1 MKRKWKRLALTEVSP
16 SGWLKEQMKMQ
27 MDGLTGCLYEKWDS
41 VGAYSGWLGGT
52 GESWERGPYY
62 LDGLLPLSY
71 YLKDG
76 KRWEICRK
84 FLDWTLKSQDSE
96 GNFGPERTKQ
106 DYWSRFIMLKVMLQY
121 YEITGDEVIVGFIEN
136 YLKYLRR
143 AIESRPLTGWAQ
155 ARAGEALYVIKW
167 LYERSPEG
175 WMMDLQREIRRQ
187 AIDWSSLFADFP
199 YPRPTAHYYNWDYLS
214 RFQNEEVMQLMQY
227 HQTHVVNVSMGLKYA
242 AMEYFFDGNEGKKE
256 QGIEALGTLEKYHGV
271 ACGAINGDEHLSGG
285 SPAQG
290 AELCGVAEQ
299 MFSLEAMLEVFGEP
313 GIADRLERVAFN
325 AYPAAISEDY
335 MSHQYLQQANQI
347 LVSRAKRNWFN
358 NGDDSNLF
366 GLEPNFG
373 CCTANMHQGWPKLVQ
388 CLWFW
393 EENYLVSA
401 VLAPNHLHTLAEGKR
416 IEIDLETDYPFGE
429 TLVYRIRKAETAVH
443 LKIRIPGWCTAPE
456 IVAGDVAV
464 RREGKD
470 YWIVENLCEGNR
482 IEIRYPMPVRFSK
495 WYRDSVAVERGSLVY
510 ALKMEENW
518 EKERECCGIAD
529 YSVHSPD
536 AWNYALNL
544 QELPETD
551 VLERGANPFS
561 HAAPPSQIIIKAKRV
576 KAWKMVHNSAGPLPD
591 SPVSSD
597 EKEEQI
603 TLIPYGATAL
613 RISQFPYY

>member
-1 MKRKWKRLALTEVSP
+1 
-16 SGWLKEQMKMQ
+16 
-27 MDGLTGCLYEKWDS
+27 
-41 VGAYSGWLGGT
+41 
-52 GESWERGPYY
+52 
-62 LDGLLPLSY
+62 
-71 YLKDG
+71 
-76 KRWEICRK
+76 
-84 FLDWTLKSQDSE
+84 
-96 GNFGPERTKQ
+96 
-106 DYWSRFIMLKVMLQY
+106 
-121 YEITGDEVIVGFIEN
+121 
-136 YLKYLRR
+136 
-143 AIESRPLTGWAQ
+143 
-155 ARAGEALYVIKW
+155 
-167 LYERSPEG
+167 
-175 WMMDLQREIRRQ
+175 MMDLQREIRRQ

-214 RFQNEEVMQLMQY
+214 RFQNGEVMQLMQY

-388 CLWFW
+388 HLWFW
-393 EENYLVSA
+393 EGSYLVSA
-401 VLAPNHLHTLAEGKR
+401 IPAPNRLHTTAGGKR
-416 IEIDLETDYPFGE
+416 IAIDVETDYPFGD
-429 TLVYRIRKAETAVH
+429 TVTYLVREAETNVS
-443 LKIRIPGWCTAPE
+443 LKIRIPGWCQKPE
-456 IVAGDVAV
+456 LLAEGAQV

-470 YWIVENLCEGNR
+470 FWIAEHLGPGSR
-482 IEIRYPMPVRFSK
+482 ITVRYPMDVRFSK
-495 WYRDSVAVERGSLVY
+495 WYHGSVAVERGSLVY

-518 EKERECCGIAD
+518 KKERECCGIAD
-529 YSVHSPD
+529 YSVSSTKP
-536 AWNYALNL
+536 WNYALNL
-544 QELPETD
+544 QDIPKTEIREK
-551 VLERGANPFS
+551 VQNPFS
-561 HAAPPSQIIIKAKRV
+561 HETPPSQIRIKAKRV
-576 KAWKMVHNSAGPLPD
+576 KEWEMVCNSAGPVPD
-591 SPVSSD
+591 SPVSSA
-597 EKEEQI
+597 EKEERI

-613 RISQFPYY
+613 RISQFPHY